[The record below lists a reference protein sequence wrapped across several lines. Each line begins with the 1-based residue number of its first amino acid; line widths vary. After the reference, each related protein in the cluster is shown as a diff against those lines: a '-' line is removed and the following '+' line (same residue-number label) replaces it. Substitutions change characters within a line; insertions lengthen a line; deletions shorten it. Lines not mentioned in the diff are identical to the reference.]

1 MFPLTV
7 LPKQKSES
15 VAFSLAN
22 NVCAILVSPP
32 HLHLYSQ
39 RCVYGFIMEIITFTF
54 PSVLRVKPRSLFI
67 LDNTR
72 ATLIFIGRQN
82 HIVETNHSYS
92 KALYK
97 LRDFYRY
104 YLTP

>member
-7 LPKQKSES
+7 LPKQKAES

-22 NVCAILVSPP
+22 NICDALVSPP
-32 HLHLYSQ
+32 HLHLYTL
-39 RCVYGFIMEIITFTF
+39 RFVCGFIMEIITFTF
-54 PSVLRVKPRSLFI
+54 LSMLRVKPRSLFI
-67 LDNTR
+67 LDITR

-92 KALYK
+92 RLYIH
-97 LRDFYRY
+97 
-104 YLTP
+104 